1 MTTYG
6 CGLYAPAP
14 KRWLPARRAALA
26 GEWRVG
32 DLEPAGLHFVLRV
45 PRNTTLVQKQRL
57 RKCEGPENKSLPL
70 PRFRMARQA
79 AHCRPISLSAGLA
92 GIIFRFAPEQ
102 LSVFQI
108 PESHGISIWIKRDGV
123 ERTKVCAPSRT

>member
-57 RKCEGPENKSLPL
+57 RKCEKPENKFLPL
-70 PRFRMARQA
+70 PLHESCYARA
-79 AHCRPISLSAGLA
+79 RTASVYVESL
-92 GIIFRFAPEQ
+92 
-102 LSVFQI
+102 
-108 PESHGISIWIKRDGV
+108 
-123 ERTKVCAPSRT
+123 KVCAPSQTRSSGIRTRLPDGRGDRKRCARPGRDEIRAGFSWN